1 MRKPIIPVT
10 VASLALLVPAPA
22 QADSPPPGWTNLRI
36 LDCGGETIVT
46 ALTPAG
52 FGTPFHVVG
61 SDEVL
66 IPKHV
71 EVVFPGETEPVTTLS
86 VPGFTTKRD
95 RLLPCRYVDPRGL
108 AVSMWVLRS

>member
-1 MRKPIIPVT
+1 MRLPILLAL
-10 VASLALLVPAPA
+10 VASLAHVAAGPA
-22 QADSPPPGWTNLRI
+22 QADSPPPSWTNHRV
-36 LDCGGETIVT
+36 LDCGGTTVVT

-61 SDEVL
+61 TDEVL
-66 IPKHV
+66 VPKHV

-86 VPGFTTKRD
+86 VPGFAKTRD
-95 RLLPCRYVDPRGL
+95 SLLHCSYVDPRGL